1 MFKKII
7 NVISVVFLVLIV
19 CFVLFTFVSRI
30 MGNTPSVFGY
40 YIFRVSSDSM
50 EPTLMVGDVILVH
63 KADPEDIQKNDII
76 TYKSKDGS
84 MYGRD
89 VTHRVVTEPFEK
101 NGTYHYQTQGDADG
115 APLDKP
121 IIYDQV
127 EGKYVRTMTV
137 IGKVYGFIST
147 PVGICVFIGF
157 IVLLFGYELISLL
170 VSYRKI
176 DELDVEAAEDKKA
189 AGKKK
194 RPESDSEHKE

>member
-63 KADPEDIQKNDII
+63 KADPDDIQKNDII

-101 NGTYHYQTQGDADG
+101 NGTYHFQTQGDADG

-121 IIYDQV
+121 ITYDQV

-137 IGKVYGFIST
+137 IGKLYGFFVT
-147 PVGICVFIGF
+147 PLGLCIFIGF

-176 DELDVEAAEDKKA
+176 DELDVEAAEEKKTT
-189 AGKKK
+189 GKK
-194 RPESDSEHKE
+194 

>member
-1 MFKKII
+1 MLKKII

-63 KADPEDIQKNDII
+63 EADPEDIQKNDII

-89 VTHRVVTEPFEK
+89 VTHRVVAEPFEK
-101 NGTYHYQTQGDADG
+101 NGTYYYQTQGDADG

-121 IIYDQV
+121 ITYDQV

-176 DELDVEAAEDKKA
+176 DELDVEAAEEKKTT
-189 AGKKK
+189 GKK
-194 RPESDSEHKE
+194 